1 LIENGGFEMAEDT
14 NITLHTNDPELGKI
28 EIAPNVLEI
37 IAGVA
42 STEVDGVNRMRG
54 SFSSSVNEL
63 LGRRKEHSKGVKLTY
78 ANEELVVDIYV
89 YLNYGVSV
97 PKVALQI
104 QSQVE
109 QQLYFMTDLKA
120 HEVNVH
126 VQGVIPE
133 KTTSTVDP
141 NNPFATDDEEDGEN

>member
-1 LIENGGFEMAEDT
+1 DT
-14 NITLHTNDPELGKI
+14 NITLHSNDSALGKI
-28 EIAPNVLEI
+28 EIAQNVLEI

-42 STEVDGVNRMRG
+42 TSQIDGVNRMRG
-54 SFSSSVNEL
+54 SFSTSVNEL
-63 LGRRKEHSKGVKLTY
+63 LGRRTEHGKGVNLTY
-78 ANEELVVDIYV
+78 NDEELTVDVYV

-109 QQLYFMTDLKA
+109 QQLLFMTGLKVT
-120 HEVNVH
+120 EVNVH
-126 VQGVIPE
+126 VQGVVPE

-141 NNPFATDDEEDGEN
+141 NNPFADEEENGEE

>member
-1 LIENGGFEMAEDT
+1 MAEDT
-14 NITLHTNDPELGKI
+14 NIILHSNDPKLGKI

-42 STEVDGVNRMRG
+42 TSQIDGVNRMRG
-54 SFSSSVNEL
+54 SFSTSVNEL
-63 LGRRKEHSKGVKLTY
+63 LGRRKEHGKGVNLTY
-78 ANEELVVDIYV
+78 TNEELTVDVYV

-109 QQLYFMTDLKA
+109 QQLLFMTGLKVT
-120 HEVNVH
+120 EVNVH
-126 VQGVIPE
+126 VQGVVPE
-133 KTTSTVDP
+133 KTASTVDP
-141 NNPFATDDEEDGEN
+141 NNPFADEEENGED

>member
-1 LIENGGFEMAEDT
+1 MAEDT
-14 NITLHTNDPELGKI
+14 NITLHSNDSALGKI
-28 EIAPNVLEI
+28 EIAQNVLEI

-42 STEVDGVNRMRG
+42 TTQIDGVNRMRG
-54 SFSSSVNEL
+54 SFSTSVNEL
-63 LGRRKEHSKGVKLTY
+63 LGRRTEHGKGVNLTY
-78 ANEELVVDIYV
+78 NDEELTVDVYV

-109 QQLYFMTDLKA
+109 QQLLFMTGLKVT
-120 HEVNVH
+120 EVNVH
-126 VQGVIPE
+126 VQGVVPE

-141 NNPFATDDEEDGEN
+141 NNPFADEEENGEA

>member
-1 LIENGGFEMAEDT
+1 MAEDT
-14 NITLHTNDPELGKI
+14 NITLHSNDPKLGKI

-42 STEVDGVNRMRG
+42 TSQIDGVNRMSG
-54 SFSSSVNEL
+54 SFSNSVNEL
-63 LGRRKEHSKGVKLTY
+63 LGRRKEHGKGVTLTY
-78 ANEELVVDIYV
+78 TNEELTVDVYV

-97 PKVALQI
+97 PKVALEI

-109 QQLYFMTDLKA
+109 QQLLFMTGLKVT
-120 HEVNVH
+120 EVNVH

-141 NNPFATDDEEDGEN
+141 NNPFADDEENGEDQWN

>member
-1 LIENGGFEMAEDT
+1 MAEDT
-14 NITLHTNDPELGKI
+14 NITLHSNDSALGKI
-28 EIAPNVLEI
+28 EIAQNVLEI

-42 STEVDGVNRMRG
+42 TSQIDGVNRMRG
-54 SFSSSVNEL
+54 SFSTSVNEL
-63 LGRRKEHSKGVKLTY
+63 LGRRTEHGKGVNLTY
-78 ANEELVVDIYV
+78 NDEELTVDVYV

-109 QQLYFMTDLKA
+109 QQLLFMTGLKVT
-120 HEVNVH
+120 EVNVH
-126 VQGVIPE
+126 VQGVVPE

-141 NNPFATDDEEDGEN
+141 NNPFADEEENGEE

>member
-1 LIENGGFEMAEDT
+1 MAEDT
-14 NITLHTNDPELGKI
+14 NIILHTNDPELGKI

-42 STEVDGVNRMRG
+42 AAQVDGVNRMRG

-63 LGRRKEHSKGVKLTY
+63 LGRRKEHGKGVKLTY
-78 ANEELVVDIYV
+78 SNEELDVDIYV

-97 PKVALQI
+97 PKVALEI

-109 QQLYFMTDLKA
+109 QQLLFMTEIKV

-141 NNPFATDDEEDGEN
+141 NNPFADDEENGDE

>member
-1 LIENGGFEMAEDT
+1 MAEDT
-14 NITLHTNDPELGKI
+14 NITLHSNDSALGKI
-28 EIAPNVLEI
+28 EIAQNVLEI

-42 STEVDGVNRMRG
+42 TSQIDGVNRMRG
-54 SFSSSVNEL
+54 SFSTSVNEL
-63 LGRRKEHSKGVKLTY
+63 LGRRTEHGKGVNLTY
-78 ANEELVVDIYV
+78 NDEELTVNVYV

-109 QQLYFMTDLKA
+109 QQLLFMTGLKVT
-120 HEVNVH
+120 EVNVH
-126 VQGVIPE
+126 VQGVVPE

-141 NNPFATDDEEDGEN
+141 NNPFADEEENGEE

>member
-1 LIENGGFEMAEDT
+1 MAEDT
-14 NITLHTNDPELGKI
+14 NIFLHTNDPELGKI

-42 STEVDGVNRMRG
+42 AAQVDGVNRMRG

-63 LGRRKEHSKGVKLTY
+63 LGRRKEHGKGVKLTY
-78 ANEELVVDIYV
+78 ANEELDVDIYV

-97 PKVALQI
+97 PKVALEI

-109 QQLYFMTDLKA
+109 QQLLFMTEIKV

-141 NNPFATDDEEDGEN
+141 NNPFADDEENGDE

>member
-1 LIENGGFEMAEDT
+1 MAEDT
-14 NITLHTNDPELGKI
+14 NIILHTNDPELGKI

-42 STEVDGVNRMRG
+42 AAQVDGVNRMRG

-63 LGRRKEHSKGVKLTY
+63 LGRRKEHGKGVKLTY
-78 ANEELVVDIYV
+78 ANEELDVDIYV

-97 PKVALQI
+97 PKVALEI

-109 QQLYFMTDLKA
+109 QQLLFMTEIKV

-141 NNPFATDDEEDGEN
+141 NNPFADDEENGDE

>member
-1 LIENGGFEMAEDT
+1 MAEDT
-14 NITLHTNDPELGKI
+14 NIILHSNDPKLGKI

-42 STEVDGVNRMRG
+42 TSQIDGVNRMRG
-54 SFSSSVNEL
+54 SFSTSVNEL
-63 LGRRKEHSKGVKLTY
+63 LGRRKEHGKGVNLTY
-78 ANEELVVDIYV
+78 ANEELTVDVYV

-97 PKVALQI
+97 PKVALEI

-109 QQLYFMTDLKA
+109 QQLLFMTGLKIT
-120 HEVNVH
+120 EVNVH

-141 NNPFATDDEEDGEN
+141 NNPFADEQENGED